1 MSHADKASLRAG
13 GGAWEEG
20 RAYLQENHRER
31 KTTFLLFKERVY
43 LSG

>member
-13 GGAWEEG
+13 GGAREEG
-20 RAYLQENHRER
+20 RGYLQENHRER
-31 KTTFLLFKERVY
+31 KTFLLFKECVY